1 MVGSTGQR
9 VDSTHIPGGM
19 VQDGMKFHHP
29 TQNTMQFKTLN
40 GLFLKFLFNIFGPW
54 LNTGN

>member
-1 MVGSTGQR
+1 MVASTGQR

-29 TQNTMQFKTLN
+29 TQNAMQFKTLD
-40 GLFLKFLFNIFGPW
+40 GLFLKFLFNIFGP
-54 LNTGN
+54 